1 MLTKE
6 RNRIPTVMCNVT
18 SMKMA
23 AWFLWVDALS
33 WNVGN
38 EWL

>member
-1 MLTKE
+1 
-6 RNRIPTVMCNVT
+6 
-18 SMKMA
+18 MKMA